1 MMVEPWVDVEPD
13 LPPAQTAYLVGL
25 NFGHFSSSQQTYP
38 GLWGAV
44 VIGTVLLGPLG
55 L

>member
-1 MMVEPWVDVEPD
+1 MVAEPWVDVEPD
-13 LPPAQTAYLVGL
+13 LPPAQTADLVGL
-25 NFGHFSSSQQTYP
+25 NFGHFSSSQQTCL

-44 VIGTVLLGPLG
+44 VIGIVLLWPLG